1 MCLRAMFSWITL
13 ILVLCVV
20 NKSYCQCNNN
30 NGTTCAE
37 GCYRKSNEICS
48 ACPEHAI
55 CKEDATIATL
65 QLQDYFWRES
75 NATTKIYACDNNSCR
90 YSNSSCTDD
99 DTDKSCRYS
108 DGSDCLVG
116 HSGPLCEV
124 CDDENQY
131 FDRYEG
137 YRRCVDCPSLT
148 TVLVKAAVFLHA
160 LIAFA
165 AIMYNMIQFNVNV
178 KTTLSR
184 LNLQGIF
191 KIFVSFYQVAAQ
203 LNAVYGIE
211 LHPDFQRWFEYF
223 KIITLDA
230 FDVIG
235 MPQACFGD
243 MWIRLTVGMAWPYLL
258 TFIVLIG
265 VTLYTISE
273 MIMLKKKKKIRSF
286 RATLWP
292 RLLYFITIIIYIS
305 LPSVSQSIF
314 QAINCKTYASDDD
327 KGTVSYLISDPSL
340 KCDKSLSDY
349 ETLLHIFWAGIV
361 FSLLLTFE
369 GFMLLIMKIR
379 KSVRSNRITAL
390 ASSCRFLW
398 RDYNE
403 TMMFWDIIDTVRK
416 IFLTGFIM
424 FLDSREGSDKVLR
437 LVVAAVSSG
446 LYIGIL
452 ALARPYKRLDDLYLA
467 TISNMIL
474 LCCFVSGVILQI
486 CKGDPTDDSTS
497 SCQDF
502 VGLSLNHYKASF
514 VFFALMVS
522 MLFVTFIFSVIH
534 MINVVTSPSIR
545 LVSSGFKPN
554 LELPNDYTS
563 HAFVSH
569 VWASGQAKTH
579 AIVRKLSLLLPGTKF
594 WLDVDDLKA
603 LDELENSVREA
614 AIFVLYYSEGYFRST
629 NCRREL
635 YAAIEFQ
642 KPIILIFQGDE
653 DEVLSEIMTECENN
667 CKMPLTT
674 AMSKNSET
682 GNAMS
687 ALLVADDFDIEMIE
701 SPRSVIPDKNL
712 LNRTSILFYLL
723 KDEPIRWL
731 DEGVFSA
738 ASVRLI
744 SERMFSYLPYYT
756 KHPKAISNGLRVPGE
771 IGSVFLD
778 SSMTVLT
785 HNQESHDLVF
795 EIGKVLDNRSRGAI
809 NICDAEAF
817 FSQGWSSFEQSDLE
831 VSENPKVVFLLYLN
845 KNTFVNG
852 GNPVDNQALSNIVKR
867 VKESGIKIVLAHE
880 QKYGRCSFSWFFKE
894 TPQELVD
901 PPYNIYRDIATP
913 LYDQID
919 YRTVSL
925 KTILLNMGA
934 KERIK
939 GTKSLSQRFFSG
951 GD

>member
-1 MCLRAMFSWITL
+1 MI
-13 ILVLCVV
+13 LCVI
-20 NKSYCQCNNN
+20 NTSHCQCNNN
-30 NGTTCAE
+30 NGATCAD
-37 GCYRKSNEICS
+37 GCYKSNDTCS
-48 ACPEHAI
+48 ACPEHVF
-55 CKEDATIATL
+55 CKENATIATL

-75 NATTKIYACDNNSCR
+75 KKTTKIYACDNNSCR
-90 YSNSSCTDD
+90 YSDSSCTAD
-99 DTDKSCRYS
+99 DTDTCRYS
-108 DGSDCLVG
+108 DSDCLVG

-131 FDRYEG
+131 FDRYEA

-165 AIMYNMIQFNVNV
+165 AIMYNTIQLNVHV

-184 LNLQGIF
+184 LNLQGMF

-211 LHPDFQRWFEYF
+211 LHPDFEQWFEYF

-230 FDVIG
+230 FDMIG
-235 MPQACFGD
+235 MPPACIGD

-265 VTLYTISE
+265 VTLYTITE
-273 MIMLKKKKKIRSF
+273 MIMLKKKKKKIRSF

-340 KCDKSLSDY
+340 KCDKSMSDY
-349 ETLLHIFWAGIV
+349 ETLLHIFFAGVV

-369 GFMLLIMKIR
+369 GFIFLIMKIR
-379 KSVRSNRITAL
+379 KSVRSNRITLL

-403 TMMFWDIIDTVRK
+403 TMMFWDIIDTIRK

-437 LVVAAVSSG
+437 LVVAAVLSG

-474 LCCFVSGVILQI
+474 LCCFVAGVILQI
-486 CKGDPTDDSTS
+486 CNGDSTDDSTG

-534 MINVVTSPSIR
+534 MINVITAPSIR
-545 LVSSGFKPN
+545 LISSGFKPN

-603 LDELENSVREA
+603 LDELENSVSEA
-614 AIFVLYYSEGYFRST
+614 AVFLLYYSEGYFRST

-635 YAAIEFQ
+635 YAAIEFE

-653 DEVLSEIMTECENN
+653 DEVLSEIMTECEMH
-667 CKMPLTT
+667 CKMPLTK
-674 AMSKNSET
+674 AISEKSET

-687 ALLVADDFDIEMIE
+687 AFLMADDFDIEMVE
-701 SPRSVIPDKNL
+701 SPRGVIPDKTHF
-712 LNRTSILFYLL
+712 NRMSILNDLL

-731 DEGVFSA
+731 NEGAFSA
-738 ASVRLI
+738 ACVRLI
-744 SERMFSYLPYYT
+744 SERMFSYLPYYA
-756 KHPKAISNGLRVPGE
+756 KHPEAISDGLRVPGE

-778 SSMTVLT
+778 SAMTVLT
-785 HNQESHDLVF
+785 HNQDSHDLAF
-795 EIGKVLDNRSRGAI
+795 EIGKVLDNKSRGSI
-809 NICDAEAF
+809 NICDVEAF
-817 FSQGWSSFEQSDLE
+817 FSQGWSSFEESDLE
-831 VSENPKVVFLLYLN
+831 VSEKPKVVFLLYLN

-867 VKESGIKIVLAHE
+867 VKESGIRIVLAHE
-880 QKYGRCSFSWFFKE
+880 QVAEYGGCLFSWFFKE
-894 TPQELVD
+894 TPQELID
-901 PPYNIYRDIATP
+901 PPYEIYRDIATP
-913 LYDQID
+913 LYGQID

-934 KERIK
+934 KKSIK
-939 GTKSLSQRFFSG
+939 RTGLSERFFSG